1 MAEPYPFPPGA
12 CQRALIYC
20 IPLLTQHHP
29 RLIQRKETEMAVWAS
44 LPSSVPRI
52 DEDLQRWED
61 DGGAVWPL
69 SEEDEP

>member
-1 MAEPYPFPPGA
+1 
-12 CQRALIYC
+12 
-20 IPLLTQHHP
+20 
-29 RLIQRKETEMAVWAS
+29 MAVWAS